1 MANPIPETE
10 EVDVSEPLRQRGTT
24 QPMMVV
30 RPADES
36 RPRVILVRPTYHP
49 TRFAVVNR
57 GLDVVDERTRGRAGM
72 VQRLF
77 SYLFI
82 GGCAALINLAML
94 KLMLTLLQKSS
105 VDEHLQFI
113 IASAVAYEVSIF
125 ANFVPNDYFTFRH
138 LPGHART
145 WLARAARFHLT
156 SICGIIVTFTIA
168 ATVHYVF
175 KVEAF
180 WAQAIALLL
189 AVLFNFTFHHIFTYR
204 ALHKHHT
211 PEQSSANFP
220 L

>member
-1 MANPIPETE
+1 MANPISQTE
-10 EVDVSEPLRQRGTT
+10 EVDVSEPPKQRGTT
-24 QPMMVV
+24 QPMTVV

-36 RPRVILVRPTYHP
+36 RSRVVPLRPTYHP
-49 TRFAVVNR
+49 TRIAVVNR
-57 GLDVVDERTRGRAGM
+57 VLDVVDERTQGRAGM

-94 KLMLTLLQKSS
+94 KLMLTVLQKSS

-156 SICGIIVTFTIA
+156 SIGGIIVTFTIA

-189 AVLFNFTFHHIFTYR
+189 AVVFNFTFHHIFTYR
-204 ALHKHHT
+204 ALRKHHA
-211 PEQSSANFP
+211 PEQSASHFP
-220 L
+220 R